1 MDYLTDQQCYEITQR
16 LMGTD
21 GSMDD
26 AICEEYET
34 DRETLD
40 GIMESRY
47 YESTPN
53 LSVGCRA
60 PVTGGGYCC
69 GTRLSTGRA

>member
-47 YESTPN
+47 YEFDTELELWLPS
-53 LSVGCRA
+53 A
-60 PVTGGGYCC
+60 GYW
-69 GTRLSTGRA
+69 RWILLWHKVFHW